1 VDRRVRGRGA
11 PPGFWVLEKIKGG
24 VHGQA
29 LADDQMILIGVVSV
43 KEIVKRWEICRPW
56 QKNVQI
62 VYKKIKT
69 KSMFIEV

>member
-1 VDRRVRGRGA
+1 MERIVCGRGA
-11 PPGFWVLEKIKGG
+11 PPGFWVLERIRRG

-56 QKNVQI
+56 EKNGQI